1 MCSGE
6 KNLRHMSTSSEVSVV
21 VRVKP
26 TSLDSSVV
34 HYDPEQ
40 PKVVSVKY
48 ETDSENRM
56 CSLECDGVVL
66 GSTSA
71 VCEELRITDTLIN
84 ECLASNRNILISCYG
99 QSCSGKTFT
108 MFGDNADDGGVI
120 HAVMK
125 HIFHATQR
133 SRFQMS
139 LSAFEIYGDQVLD
152 LLPKHV
158 NGRVQSPVLA
168 HDGCQKVSIEHP
180 LTFSSLIQK
189 VQAKRTTATTSL
201 NSNSSRSHGFVEIYI
216 QSEKDS
222 AQSRVTFVDLAG
234 SEKACKTLAQ
244 GQTLKEGIQINK
256 SLMTLGIVVRCL
268 AMKNCTYIPWRESKL
283 TSILRRSM
291 QQGAHICFILCI
303 SSEVS
308 NSSESISTLRF
319 GSMLLNV
326 KLREEKKEQSPIIPA
341 QRQNSN
347 AKPCNKEVRDAGI
360 TCKSRKASRRHA
372 ALFFG
377 LGTVYIII
385 LAIYLIRLTHRIYM
399 L

>member
-1 MCSGE
+1 MP
-6 KNLRHMSTSSEVSVV
+6 TSSEVSVL

-40 PKVVSVKY
+40 PNVVSVNY

-56 CSLECDGVVL
+56 CSLKCHGVVL
-66 GSTSA
+66 GSTSQI
-71 VCEELRITDTLIN
+71 CEQLKITDTLIN
-84 ECLASNRNILISCYG
+84 ECIGSNKNILISCYG

-108 MFGDNADDGGVI
+108 MFGDSAQDGVI
-120 HAVMK
+120 HTVMK
-125 HIFHATQR
+125 QIFQATEH

-139 LSAFEIYGDQVLD
+139 LSAFEIYGDQIVD
-152 LLPKHV
+152 LLPKDIGAGGQASV
-158 NGRVQSPVLA
+158 PA
-168 HDGCQKVSIEHP
+168 HDGCQKVNIEHA
-180 LTFSSLIQK
+180 LAFSSLIQK
-189 VQAKRTTATTSL
+189 VQAKRTIATTSL
-201 NSNSSRSHGFVEIYI
+201 NMNSSRSHGFVEIYI

-222 AQSRVTFVDLAG
+222 SESRVTFVDLAG
-234 SEKACKTLAQ
+234 SEKACKTLAS

-256 SLMTLGIVVRCL
+256 SLMTLGIVIRCL
-268 AMKNCTYIPWRESKL
+268 AMKSCTHIPWRESKL

-319 GSMLLNV
+319 GSILLNV
-326 KLREEKKEQSPIIPA
+326 KLREEKQEQSPKISA
-341 QRQNSN
+341 QRQNLN
-347 AKPCNKEVRDAGI
+347 AKPHNEQTRDVPSYVDIGSVPR
-360 TCKSRKASRRHA
+360 CRKGSRRHA
-372 ALFFG
+372 AIFLS
-377 LGTVYIII
+377 LSTAYILI
-385 LAIYLIRLTHRIYM
+385 LAIYLVRLVRRIYM